1 MQLEWL
7 VYPGMFNLDS
17 VPEQLKDYAFAG
29 RTIKKKKEEMK
40 EKLRFL
46 AKHNDLQSQAIA
58 AALHRARDISRM
70 PDDGGESDLMGNI

>member
-1 MQLEWL
+1 MGNQ
-7 VYPGMFNLDS
+7 GATS
-17 VPEQLKDYAFAG
+17 YAFAG

-58 AALHRARDISRM
+58 A
-70 PDDGGESDLMGNI
+70 